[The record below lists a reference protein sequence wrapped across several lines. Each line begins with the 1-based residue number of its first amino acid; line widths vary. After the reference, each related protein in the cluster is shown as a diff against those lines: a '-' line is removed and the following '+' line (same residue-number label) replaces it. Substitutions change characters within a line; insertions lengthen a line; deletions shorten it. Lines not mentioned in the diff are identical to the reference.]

1 MNIEAIVG
9 IVALIVALPPTGY
22 ILYKWYNNQH
32 QDNASSLELGS
43 TLDCVGTSRPASQMF
58 VLMMT
63 ERQVTFGLRA

>member
-32 QDNASSLELGS
+32 QDNASCKYSLTQILIFLS
-43 TLDCVGTSRPASQMF
+43 TFFSLAVC
-58 VLMMT
+58 
-63 ERQVTFGLRA
+63 